1 MDSLREAFSS
11 KFIFEKEEIDMQSIY
26 NKIADIGQSLHADK
40 IVLYGSRA
48 RGDSRERS
56 DIDIAVYGMPA
67 SNQHQFWSEL
77 EELPTL
83 LDFDVVFVDEATSP
97 ALLEN
102 INKDGIIL
110 MNKMQEKYTK
120 LKDAVTRLN
129 EALQEYK
136 THSSDVVRDGVIQRF
151 EFCTELA
158 WKTTREYLI
167 DQGYTEINSPK
178 AVMKQAYADGII
190 TDESTWLALLTDRN
204 ITSHIYDDATAAGVF
219 NRIDSQYI
227 SLFTTLVTTLSK

>member
-1 MDSLREAFSS
+1 MKEDLDMDT
-11 KFIFEKEEIDMQSIY
+11 IY
-26 NKIADIGQSLHADK
+26 KKIADIGKSFQADK

-48 RGDSRERS
+48 RGDNRERS

-67 SNQHQFWSEL
+67 SNQHRFWLEL

-83 LDFDVVFVDEATSP
+83 LDFDVVFVNEATSS
-97 ALLEN
+97 ALLDN
-102 INKDGIIL
+102 INKDGVIL

-120 LKDAVTRLN
+120 LKDAVARLN

-136 THSSDVVRDGVIQRF
+136 VHSSDVVRDGVIQRF

-158 WKTTREYLI
+158 WKTIREYLLE
-167 DQGYTEINSPK
+167 QGYTEINSPK
-178 AVMKQAYADGII
+178 GVMKQAYADGII
-190 TDESTWLALLTDRN
+190 TDENAWLALLTDRN
-204 ITSHIYDDATAAGVF
+204 MTSHIYDDVTAADVF

-227 SLFTTLVTTLSK
+227 GLFTMLIDTLSQ